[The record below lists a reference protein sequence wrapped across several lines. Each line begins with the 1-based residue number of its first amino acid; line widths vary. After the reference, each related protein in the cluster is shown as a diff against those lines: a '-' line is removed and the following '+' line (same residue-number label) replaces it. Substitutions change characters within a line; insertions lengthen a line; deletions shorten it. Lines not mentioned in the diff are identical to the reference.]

1 MWGCGGRSD
10 LAKLTEDNDFW
21 SEDDALIGRGFI
33 SSVLC

>member
-1 MWGCGGRSD
+1 MGLWGQIRLG
-10 LAKLTEDNDFW
+10 KLTEDNDFW